1 MEVVGTMYAKFN
13 SFISSSM
20 TILAYLRSV
29 TAKQH
34 ILSIGHNSVGGLIL
48 PTVIILVGLQA
59 ISGLF
64 TTDDIV
70 YSGPYYDSANTKI
83 QEWMQWLH
91 HNIFDVLL
99 AIIGLHLVA
108 IGWYLVFVKHNLIG
122 PMLDGKKAVTQK

>member
-13 SFISSSM
+13 SFISGSM
-20 TILAYLRSV
+20 TILAYLQSV

-48 PTVIILVGLQA
+48 PAVIILVGLQA

>member
-1 MEVVGTMYAKFN
+1 
-13 SFISSSM
+13 M
-20 TILAYLRSV
+20 TILAYLQSV

-70 YSGPYYDSANTKI
+70 
-83 QEWMQWLH
+83 
-91 HNIFDVLL
+91 
-99 AIIGLHLVA
+99 
-108 IGWYLVFVKHNLIG
+108 
-122 PMLDGKKAVTQK
+122 